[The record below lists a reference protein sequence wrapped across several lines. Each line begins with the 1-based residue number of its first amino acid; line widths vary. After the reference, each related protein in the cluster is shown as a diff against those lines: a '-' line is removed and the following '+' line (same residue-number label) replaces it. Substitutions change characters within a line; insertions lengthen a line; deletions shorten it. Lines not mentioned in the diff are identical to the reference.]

1 MKEAERLKREVER
14 NDILEGRVTQMVWD
28 MLLQYDVVM
37 LMHISF

>member
-28 MLLQYDVVM
+28 MLLRYDVVM